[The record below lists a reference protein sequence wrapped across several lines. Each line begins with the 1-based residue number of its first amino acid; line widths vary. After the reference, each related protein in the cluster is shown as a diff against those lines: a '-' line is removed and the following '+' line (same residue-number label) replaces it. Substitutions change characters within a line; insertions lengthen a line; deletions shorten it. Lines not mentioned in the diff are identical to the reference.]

1 MFSRCS
7 LQDAVIILGQGVSR
21 WDTSVHHRV
30 SYKKKHGTK
39 ASRQGWKGDQCHL
52 LLLPAAEGSN
62 VVVSE
67 RTADIKQ

>member
-1 MFSRCS
+1 MFCRCS
-7 LQDAVIILGQGVSR
+7 LQDAVIILGEGVSR

-30 SYKKKHGTK
+30 SYKRK
-39 ASRQGWKGDQCHL
+39 GWKGDQCHL

-67 RTADIKQ
+67 HAADIKQ